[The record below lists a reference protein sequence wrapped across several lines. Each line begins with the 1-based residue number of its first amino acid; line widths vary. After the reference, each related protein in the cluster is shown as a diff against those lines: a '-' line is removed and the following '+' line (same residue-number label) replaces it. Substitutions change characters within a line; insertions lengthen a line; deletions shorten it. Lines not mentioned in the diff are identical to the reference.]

1 MATSFSVKEK
11 QIEGVVR
18 MLNFNVP
25 AEQHS
30 SHHWQEVWKVLVFD
44 KYCSDVISLLLKKGD
59 LRNQGITLHLL
70 LHSDRQAIPDVP
82 AIYFVTPNKDNIRR
96 ICEDCRYHLYD
107 SFYINFSSSISRP
120 LLEEFASS
128 TVQSESSQLVSKVFD
143 QYLNFLS
150 LEKDLFCFNT
160 PSSYIAFND
169 PTLSDSQAEAN
180 VEAVVESLLSVL
192 VTMGV
197 VPIIRAPKNSAA
209 EQIARELDARLHQH
223 LTSASTSFNSDPI
236 TTSSHYRPLLVILD
250 RNIDLT
256 VMLNHSWTY
265 QALVH
270 DLLNMQLNRV
280 TVQVQEG
287 EKTLAKT
294 YDLDQDI
301 DSFWSDNIAT
311 PFHNVGG
318 AVKEQFNKYT
328 ESVEQLNKLKKI
340 EMESSDATEDE
351 KVNLLNSKTKG
362 LSQIV
367 SNIPELQEKNAII
380 ERHSNIATAI
390 MKHVKEREIDAYF
403 EQEEAIITK
412 SLSAPKEL
420 INLICNEGRG
430 TPEDKVRLFLI
441 YFLSTK
447 SIPPAEMEQMEEALT
462 KMGADLGPLKH
473 LKKTKAFNE
482 GLLAT
487 LNAVPSTTRGSSFVD
502 RIAGT
507 IAQGTGYEAVDR
519 LSSMFS
525 TSVRSLLPKSKDLY
539 VSRVVGSLMEMK
551 NALNVEDTYL
561 YFDPKAQSRGGNIP
575 RKNTPFN
582 QAIVFTVGGGNYVEY
597 QNLMDYAKKMQP
609 AKKIIYGT
617 TEMLTPRDFLQQ
629 LSTIS
634 KK

>member
-1 MATSFSVKEK
+1 MASFSIKEK

-25 AEQHS
+25 ADQHS

-44 KYCSDVISLLLKKGD
+44 KYCSDVVSLLLKKGD

-70 LHSDRQAIPDVP
+70 LHSDRQAITDVP
-82 AIYFVTPNKDNIRR
+82 AIYFVAPNKDNIRR

-107 SFYINFSSSISRP
+107 SFYVNFSSAIPRP

-160 PSSYIAFND
+160 PSSYVGFND
-169 PTLSDSQAEAN
+169 PSLSDSQAEAN
-180 VEAVVESLLSVL
+180 VDAVVESLLSVL
-192 VTMGV
+192 VTLGV
-197 VPIIRAPKNSAA
+197 APIIRAAKNTAA
-209 EQIARELDARLHQH
+209 EQVARGLDARLHQH
-223 LTSASTSFNSDPI
+223 LSSASTSFNSDPL
-236 TTSSHYRPLLVILD
+236 TSSHNRPLLVILD

-280 TVQVQEG
+280 TIPVQEG
-287 EKTLAKT
+287 EKTLTKT
-294 YDLDQDI
+294 YDLDQEI
-301 DSFWSDNIAT
+301 DSFWSDNTAT
-311 PFHNVGG
+311 PFQNVGG
-318 AVKEQFNKYT
+318 AVKDQFTKYT
-328 ESVEQLNKLKKI
+328 ESVEQLNKLKRLEI
-340 EMESSDATEDE
+340 ESSDATDDE

-390 MKHVKEREIDAYF
+390 MKLVKEREIDSYF
-403 EQEEAIITK
+403 EHEENIITK
-412 SLSAPKEL
+412 SFSAQKEM
-420 INLICNEGRG
+420 INMICNEGRG
-430 TPEDKVRLFLI
+430 TPEDKLRLFLI

-462 KMGADLGPLKH
+462 KMGADLAPLKH

-487 LNAVPSTTRGSSFVD
+487 LNTVPTMNRGSSFVT
-502 RIAGT
+502 RFAGT

-525 TSVRSLLPKSKDLY
+525 TSVRSLLPQSKDLY

-561 YFDPKAQSRGGNIP
+561 YFDPKASSRGGNIP
-575 RKNTPFN
+575 RRNTPFT
-582 QAIVFTVGGGNYVEY
+582 QAIVFAVGGGNYVEY
-597 QNLMDYAKKMQP
+597 QNLLDYAKKMQP

-617 TEMLTPRDFLQQ
+617 TEMLTPHDFLQQ

>member
-1 MATSFSVKEK
+1 MASFSIKEK
-11 QIEGVVR
+11 QIEAVVR

-25 AEQHS
+25 SDQNS

-44 KYCSDVISLLLKKGD
+44 KYCSDVVSLLLKKGD

-70 LHSDRQAIPDVP
+70 LHSDRQAINDVP
-82 AIYFVTPNKDNIRR
+82 AIYFVNPNKDNIRR

-107 SFYINFSSSISRP
+107 SLYINFSSSISRP

-150 LEKDLFCFNT
+150 LEKDLFCFNS

-169 PTLSDSQAEAN
+169 PSLSDAQAEAN
-180 VEAVVESLLSVL
+180 VDSVVESLMSVL
-192 VTMGV
+192 VTLGV

-209 EQIARELDARLHQH
+209 EQIARGLDARLHQH
-223 LTSASTSFNSDPI
+223 LSSVSTSFSSDPL

-280 TVQVQEG
+280 TTPVQEG
-287 EKTLAKT
+287 DKTLTKT
-294 YDLDQDI
+294 YDLDQEI
-301 DSFWSDNIAT
+301 DSFWSDNTST
-311 PFHNVGG
+311 PFQNVGG
-318 AVKEQFNKYT
+318 AVKEQFNKYS
-328 ESVEQLNKLKKI
+328 ESVEQINKLEI
-340 EMESSDATEDE
+340 ESSDVTEDE
-351 KVNLLNSKTKG
+351 KVNLINSKTKG

-367 SNIPELQEKNAII
+367 SNIPELQEKKAII

-390 MKHVKEREIDAYF
+390 MKHVKDREIDAYF
-403 EQEEAIITK
+403 EHEEAIITK
-412 SLSAPKEL
+412 SLVAQKEMISL
-420 INLICNEGRG
+420 ITSEGRG
-430 TPEDKVRLFLI
+430 TPEDKLRLFLI

-447 SIPPAEMEQMEEALT
+447 SIPPAEMEQLEEALKT
-462 KMGADLGPLKH
+462 QGADLSPLKI

-487 LNAVPSTTRGSSFVD
+487 LNTTPSVSRGASFVD

-551 NALNVEDTYL
+551 NTLNVEDTYL
-561 YFDPKAQSRGGNIP
+561 YFDPKSQSRGGNIP
-575 RKNTPFN
+575 RKNTPFQ
-582 QAIVFTVGGGNYVEY
+582 QAVVFTVGGGNYVEY
-597 QNLMDYAKKMQP
+597 QNLLDYAKKMQP
-609 AKKIIYGT
+609 ARKIIYGT
-617 TEMLTPRDFLQQ
+617 TEMLTPHDFLQQ
-629 LSTIS
+629 LSSIS